1 MENNRLLK
9 SNGLIKQWGIS
20 PSSSSGT
27 STPTVS
33 VSFYIVYATVDSFK
47 IVGTAKSTGSDSYP
61 QCLVLSEQKTDSAK
75 FRFENRTSGGQ
86 SSFAISYEAIG
97 Y

>member
-1 MENNRLLK
+1 M
-9 SNGLIKQWGIS
+9 IKQWGIS

-27 STPTVS
+27 STSTVS
-33 VSFYIVYATVDSFK
+33 VSFYIVYSTVDSFK
-47 IVGTAKSTGSDSYP
+47 IVGTAKSTGSDMYP
-61 QCLVLSEQKTDSAK
+61 QCLVLTEQKTDSVK

-86 SSFAISYEAIG
+86 STFAVSYEAKG